1 MKTDIYKIQNSIE
14 KVLSDKPTLFLDQN
28 EFNKVKSKLKKSSY
42 NIYYPYKDSE
52 KVILYDTVLPEVVL
66 FRIVTKEKLRHQDI
80 LGSILALNV
89 SPSYLGDIIID
100 DNNYYFYILKSQK
113 EFIRDN
119 LISIGN
125 KSVILEELDL
135 NILENYEKKYETKT
149 IIVTSARIDNIL
161 AKIVGTNRDNILK
174 KIKDKE
180 IVLNYEILSKPSYIL
195 KENDVFS
202 VRKIGKFKFSKV
214 VNSTKKGNLIVE
226 YMKYL

>member
-174 KIKDKE
+174 KIKNKE
-180 IVLNYEILSKPSYIL
+180 IVLNYEILSKPSYVL